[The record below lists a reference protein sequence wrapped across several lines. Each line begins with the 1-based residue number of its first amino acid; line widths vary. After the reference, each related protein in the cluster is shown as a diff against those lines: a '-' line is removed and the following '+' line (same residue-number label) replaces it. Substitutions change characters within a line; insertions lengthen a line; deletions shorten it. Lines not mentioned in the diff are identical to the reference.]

1 MAFFRARGIS
11 LNSERSLVFFFWKR
25 ANSLFSMFGCFCPF

>member
-11 LNSERSLVFFFWKR
+11 LNSERSLVFFWKR
-25 ANSLFSMFGCFCPF
+25 ANSLVFMFGCFCPF